1 MSASEGPDNLDA
13 VDVEDAETVDG
24 VVDEEQVDD
33 EQTEEK
39 QAEGE
44 EQAAGDAGGPEASG
58 DEGGEDEKVS
68 EFGLGD
74 WYALHTYS
82 SFEMKV
88 KQTIEHRATLEGMRD
103 KIHRVV
109 IPTESVIEIKAGKK
123 KTVQRNLM
131 PGYVLVQME
140 SEEDCF
146 ALIKSVKGVSGFVSD
161 GHSPSPL
168 SEAEVRNLLDIMEEK
183 KEKPKAKMLYRKGD
197 QIKVIEGPFMNFVGN
212 VEGIDEEKGKLKV
225 MVSIFGRPTPV
236 DLDVLQVEPE

>member
-1 MSASEGPDNLDA
+1 MSASEGPDSLDA
-13 VDVEDAETVDG
+13 VDVEDAEAVDG
-24 VVDEEQVDD
+24 AVE
-33 EQTEEK
+33 
-39 QAEGE
+39 E
-44 EQAAGDAGGPEASG
+44 EQAEEEQIDDEDAAGEAA
-58 DEGGEDEKVS
+58 EEVVS

-88 KQTIEHRATLEGMRD
+88 KQTIEHRATLEGLRE

-109 IPTESVIEIKAGKK
+109 IPTEAVIEIKAGKK

-140 SEEDCF
+140 SDEDCF
-146 ALIKSVKGVSGFVSD
+146 ALVKSVKGVSGFVSD

-168 SEAEVRNLLDIMEEK
+168 SEAEVRNLLDIREEK
-183 KEKPKAKMLYRKGD
+183 KEKPKARMLYRKGD

-212 VEGIDEEKGKLKV
+212 IEGIDEEKGKLKV